1 LWFDDNNVCGPCFT
15 ATAGCDG
22 IPTGSNGGGE
32 HIPTMIQVD
41 LPFIPGYQGEERHFY
56 GAEGISLIEEL
67 TG

>member
-1 LWFDDNNVCGPCFT
+1 MFAGHILQL
-15 ATAGCDG
+15 TAGRDG
-22 IPTGSNGGGE
+22 LPTVSNGGGE

-56 GAEGISLIEEL
+56 GVEGIGLIEEK

>member
-1 LWFDDNNVCGPCFT
+1 MV
-15 ATAGCDG
+15 AGHILQLTTSCNG
-22 IPTGSNGGGE
+22 LHTGSNGGGE

-56 GAEGISLIEEL
+56 GAEGIGLIEEL